1 MHSARTTG
9 SYERADALHGMIM
22 ELAERLEAESFRR
35 SRVLAE
41 LDLKRARECTALA
54 KRARTLGRRFTHW
67 KTPHVTQ
74 EQRLED
80 VVEFHDLTHAATEL
94 GLWG

>member
-1 MHSARTTG
+1 MVV
-9 SYERADALHGMIM
+9 D
-22 ELAERLEAESFRR
+22 LAERLDAEAFRR

-54 KRARTLGRRFTHW
+54 KRARALGRRFGHW

-80 VVEFHDLTHAATEL
+80 VVEFHDITHAATEL

>member
-9 SYERADALHGMIM
+9 SFERADALHGMVID
-22 ELAERLEAESFRR
+22 LAERLDAEALRR

-54 KRARTLGRRFTHW
+54 KRARALGRRFNLW
-67 KTPHVTQ
+67 KQPTITQ

-80 VVEFHDLTHAATEL
+80 VVEFHDVTHEATAL

>member
-1 MHSARTTG
+1 VHSARTTG
-9 SYERADALHGMIM
+9 SYERADALHGMVVD
-22 ELAERLEAESFRR
+22 LAERLDAEAFRR

-54 KRARTLGRRFTHW
+54 KRARSLGRRFSHW

-80 VVEFHDLTHAATEL
+80 VVEFHDITHAATEL